1 MLVNPIF
8 IYNMYI
14 WHLARTIAKLTMIT
28 LNGLQFQEYISE
40 AILLK
45 AIDEVAA
52 QINSDFKGKEP
63 VFLVVLNGAYKF
75 ATELLSRFEGDCE
88 IEFIKMSSYDGTSS
102 TGQVQTHI
110 PLEADLEERE
120 VVIVEDIVDS
130 GNTIE
135 KITQMMVQ
143 AGVNKYRI
151 ASLFYKPEAYTK
163 EYKIHYVG
171 LEIPNDFI
179 VGYGLDYNGLGRNLN
194 AIYKLKTTKMTNL
207 VLFGPPGAGKGT
219 QASFL
224 KEKYNLV
231 HISTGDVF
239 RYNIK
244 NATELGTLAKSYID
258 KGQLVPDSVTIDML
272 SATVDETP
280 DANGFIFDGF
290 PRTTAQAEAL
300 DKLLAEKGTE
310 VSAMIALEV
319 DDEILVKRLLERGK
333 TSGRKDDADET
344 VIRNR
349 IKVYYDETAILKGYY
364 QKQDKYFGVDGV
376 GEINEITTRLSSVID
391 KL

>member
-28 LNGLQFQEYISE
+28 LNGLQFQENISE

-300 DKLLAEKGTE
+300 DKLLTEKGTE